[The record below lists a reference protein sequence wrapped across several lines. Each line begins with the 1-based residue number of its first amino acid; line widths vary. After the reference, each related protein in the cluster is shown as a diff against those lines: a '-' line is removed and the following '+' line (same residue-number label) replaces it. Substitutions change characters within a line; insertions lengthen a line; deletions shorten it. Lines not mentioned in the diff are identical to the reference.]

1 MGVDADQLVAGE
13 GSHLHLL
20 TIQGVGRQLGGGVV
34 VAPSILRSIG
44 VPCAGDGGAAAAVLD
59 AGNDV
64 CIRAGLEGGL
74 GAHIQNCLRD
84 IGTWGLIP
92 VADGVDAVIGE
103 GSLQAGTSV
112 EAVNVPSIVQTHH
125 ELFAG
130 GIGLGQQG
138 IHAFDIIL
146 AQDALVIVEEVAVV
160 GGHGVGVKLVV
171 HGRGLN
177 GACQVAALDI
187 LRVQQ
192 DFLQGT
198 GCHQLVEL
206 VIRKGENVG
215 SGFGVSQNGVLG
227 AGLGLDTDLDR
238 NVALVGIL
246 RDEGIGHL
254 TQHGLV
260 FLSTP
265 HGQLDIAPAFCGG
278 RSLTGGYGRIGLR
291 CGRGRS
297 RGRYSTTAGGQHSGR
312 RHGAHSSKSVMTGNP
327 FFHDRVLLHF

>member
-84 IGTWGLIP
+84 IGTGGLVP
-92 VADGVDAVIGE
+92 VADSVDAVIGE
-103 GSLQAGTSV
+103 GSFQTGTGV
-112 EAVNVPSIVQTHH
+112 EAVNVPCIVQAHH
-125 ELFAG
+125 KLLAG
-130 GIGLGQQG
+130 GISLGQQG
-138 IHAFDIIL
+138 VHALDIVL
-146 AQDALVIVEEVAVV
+146 TQDALVVVEEVAVV
-160 GGHGVGVKLVV
+160 GGHGVGVKLAV

-177 GACQVAALDI
+177 GASQVAALDI
-187 LRVQQ
+187 LGVQQ
-192 DFLQGT
+192 DLLQGT
-198 GCHQLVEL
+198 GCHQLIKL
-206 VIRKGENVG
+206 VIRKGENIG
-215 SGFGVSQNGVLG
+215 SCLGVSQNGILG

-246 RDEGIGHL
+246 RDESISHL

-265 HGQLDIAPAFCGG
+265 HGQFHIAPAFCGG
-278 RSLTGGYGRIGLR
+278 RSLTGGRSGIGLR

-297 RGRYSTTAGGQHSGR
+297 RGRCSTTAGGQHSGR